1 MNAGMPAT
9 FHFEHRG
16 DIRMPR
22 DMRRHPAAGMPL
34 DQGYF
39 VGFKVAT
46 TRGDQYHH
54 ALLIA
59 DGHDALMRGI
69 DQECLGLIDHVT
81 VKSKRDIALVF
92 MHRLTT
98 ADARLMDAAERYRV
112 ALDRARPILHTFAPS
127 FAVIGLSETQR
138 LCVMEFATGH
148 ALQAMDD
155 ANVRLLEET
164 DECFQPYLVCQAHP
178 VTLEFYA
185 LLAPAVERFKFL
197 AGAVAAGSGM
207 VH

>member
-1 MNAGMPAT
+1 MNAVMPTT
-9 FHFEHRG
+9 FSFEHRG

-59 DGHDALMRGI
+59 DGHDALMRGL

-92 MHRLTT
+92 MHKLTT
-98 ADARLMDAAERYRV
+98 ADTRLREAAKQYQV
-112 ALDRARPILHTFAPS
+112 ALDRARPVLHTFAPS
-127 FAVIGLSETQR
+127 FAVIGLSDTQR
-138 LCVMEFATGH
+138 LCIMEFETDN

-155 ANVRLLEET
+155 ANVRLLEEI

-185 LLAPAVERFKFL
+185 LLVLAVERFKFL
-197 AGAVAAGSGM
+197 AGAVAAGSEM